1 MSLVTYDN
9 WKNNGQE
16 LIMRIKKSNNALY
29 VIIPQNELLMNF
41 FVTKKEYD
49 VNVKQDVFNI
59 KIPKN
64 YKVYKR

>member
-1 MSLVTYDN
+1 
-9 WKNNGQE
+9 
-16 LIMRIKKSNNALY
+16 MRIKKSNNALY